1 MGNFLLAWAGQFSGI
16 KKSNYAPV
24 INHLCISQKVN
35 HIIFMREH
43 NNIVEE
49 LRTIGWN
56 GEELFQEARKILTG
70 IYQHIIY
77 SEFLPANV
85 C

>member
-1 MGNFLLAWAGQFSGI
+1 M
-16 KKSNYAPV
+16 
-24 INHLCISQKVN
+24 
-35 HIIFMREH
+35 FMREH

-77 SEFLPANV
+77 SEFLPVKSVLKDSTNEPNKE
-85 C
+85 